1 MVPHAVDI
9 LETLVL
15 DDSSPG
21 LFVALQRDAD
31 FPRFG
36 EHFRIGHRRFIQQR
50 VRSSQRASPYHYQFL
65 YANNAGHVDANAL
78 CAWHCAFSFSTVLST
93 LPAKLQILVSLNLSL
108 EKIAAEKG

>member
-50 VRSSQRASPYHYQFL
+50 VRSSQGIALDHPHVL
-65 YANNAGHVDANAL
+65 AVMIAGLIEPCFVVEIPNVDHQGIAL
-78 CAWHCAFSFSTVLST
+78 P
-93 LPAKLQILVSLNLSL
+93 LPVPLGEQR
-108 EKIAAEKG
+108 GPR